1 VSVSIDQ
8 FGEQVDDVE
17 VAERVAADYLRLA
30 GEIGDLAEDA
40 WLSIDLSHLG
50 LDVDVAGCAERL
62 ARIARR
68 LSAGR
73 RIQVGAE
80 DHDRAD
86 AILECVLAVAGQGLA
101 DRLGATGLTP

>member
-1 VSVSIDQ
+1 MSVSIDQ

-50 LDVDVAGCAERL
+50 MDVDPLGCANRL
-62 ARIARR
+62 AAI
-68 LSAGR
+68 AGR
-73 RIQVGAE
+73 LTAGRPIQVGAE

-86 AILECVLAVAGQGLA
+86 AVVERVLTVAGPRPG
-101 DRLGATGLTP
+101 